1 MQGII
6 LFAHGSRDPL
16 WRKPIEAVAQRV
28 RAQSAAT
35 PVYCAYLE
43 LCAPDLPSAA
53 RELVAQGAAQV
64 RVLPLF
70 LGTGKHA
77 REDLPVL
84 MDQLRQ
90 SHPGVVFDL
99 QAAVG
104 EDPRM
109 LDLMASIA
117 LGTD

>member
-16 WRKPIEAVAQRV
+16 WRQPIEAVAQRV
-28 RAQSAAT
+28 RMQSPAT
-35 PVYCAYLE
+35 PVCCAYLE
-43 LCAPDLPSAA
+43 LCTPDLPTAA
-53 RELVAQGAAQV
+53 RELLAQGATQV

-84 MDQLRQ
+84 MDQLQRD
-90 SHPGVVFDL
+90 HPGTVFDL
-99 QAAVG
+99 QTAVG
-104 EDPRM
+104 EDTRM
-109 LDLMASIA
+109 LDLMAHIA
-117 LGTD
+117 LGLD

>member
-1 MQGII
+1 M
-6 LFAHGSRDPL
+6 
-16 WRKPIEAVAQRV
+16 AQRV
-28 RAQSAAT
+28 RAQSPAT
-35 PVYCAYLE
+35 PVCCAYLE
-43 LCAPDLPSAA
+43 LCAPDLPTAA
-53 RELVAQGAAQV
+53 RELLAQGATQV

-90 SHPGVVFDL
+90 SHQGVEFHL
-99 QAAVG
+99 QTAVG

-109 LDLMASIA
+109 LDLMARIA
-117 LGTD
+117 LGVD

>member
-1 MQGII
+1 M
-6 LFAHGSRDPL
+6 A
-16 WRKPIEAVAQRV
+16 
-28 RAQSAAT
+28 RATRCGASPSSPWPSA
-35 PVYCAYLE
+35 
-43 LCAPDLPSAA
+43 CAPNHRPPPCAA
-53 RELVAQGAAQV
+53 PTWSCAPLTCPLRELLAQGATQV

-90 SHPGVVFDL
+90 SHQGVEFHL
-99 QAAVG
+99 QTAVG

-109 LDLMASIA
+109 LDLMARIA
-117 LGTD
+117 LGVD